1 MNLGIEHITL
11 VDSTLS
17 EVKQIIKENLGLSN
31 LPKDNDKIRAD
42 LGADSLDAVELIMEF
57 EDHFKITIPDEEVSK
72 DYTVKEV
79 SNIIDELI
87 KEQSKNVVSK
97 SFEDYYID
105 VINTTHDFDICFRTL
120 NNVLDICNHINKFG
134 ITDENKALFASSF
147 ENIGLTYSKETI
159 TSVVKNVISRFREMI
174 LTLIQKIKLFF
185 AKFMNNSRARIRVIE
200 KKINDIKMSE
210 YMKRFVNS
218 ASAQNFKIH
227 FLNTIKLKQYIDDTK
242 SSWTEL
248 SKEFVGE
255 EIGDVVHWYDTAEKA
270 LAKYKED
277 VKIIELK
284 EEELRKEAEVLH
296 KELDEV
302 FKKHPFENEP
312 EGTTAAEYAHNVI
325 KNAGLS
331 DRVDALKEKQQRCT
345 RVIYFVTMF
354 GGTIEK
360 DVDAI
365 NELAKKL
372 AHQAV

>member
-1 MNLGIEHITL
+1 
-11 VDSTLS
+11 
-17 EVKQIIKENLGLSN
+17 
-31 LPKDNDKIRAD
+31 
-42 LGADSLDAVELIMEF
+42 
-57 EDHFKITIPDEEVSK
+57 
-72 DYTVKEV
+72 
-79 SNIIDELI
+79 
-87 KEQSKNVVSK
+87 
-97 SFEDYYID
+97 
-105 VINTTHDFDICFRTL
+105 
-120 NNVLDICNHINKFG
+120 
-134 ITDENKALFASSF
+134 
-147 ENIGLTYSKETI
+147 
-159 TSVVKNVISRFREMI
+159 MI

-185 AKFMNNSRARIRVIE
+185 AELMNNSRARIRVIE

-242 SSWTEL
+242 SSWAEL

-277 VKIIELK
+277 VRIIELK
-284 EEELRKEAEVLH
+284 EEELKKEAEVLH

-325 KNAGLS
+325 KAAGLS

-345 RVIYFVTMF
+345 KVIYFVTMF
-354 GGTIEK
+354 GATIEK